1 MGRKKIL
8 EKRLAKIQ
16 AKITELRAKMQASE
30 DVVEMRGLA
39 ANIDDLTESEADIKE
54 EIEAIDEDIAA
65 AGGEQ
70 RGLTPGMIIGSG
82 VSTGQGEAS
91 GYGSMEYR
99 QAFMNYATRGV
110 AIPQD
115 VAARAASD
123 AGTTI
128 STEIGALIPTTV
140 MSEVIRQLSGAYG
153 QVYAKVRKLNVQGG
167 IKFPISKLKAKFR
180 WVAEATGS
188 EGKTKAGEADSF
200 VSFGANLGE
209 IKIATS
215 LIAAVQA
222 LDVFEQEIAVR
233 IAEAFMEAMDTAII
247 NGSGTGCPLG
257 ITQDSRVTNVV
268 EFSDSKGEIDK
279 WDVWR
284 KNLFAKI
291 PIKKRGS
298 GEFLFS
304 ASTFETHLMSMKDKN
319 DRPLAKEAAD
329 IVNGDADG
337 KFFGRNVTFVEPDI
351 IKDYDTAEAGDVI
364 GIYWVPSDYA
374 VNTNLQFGIQRYFDQ
389 DTNEWVDKALV
400 IVDGKILD
408 TTGCYL
414 LKKAA

>member
-16 AKITELRAKMQASE
+16 AKITELRAKMQACE

-39 ANIDDLTESEADIKE
+39 ASIDDLTENEADIKE
-54 EIEAIDEDIAA
+54 EIEAIEEDIAA
-65 AGGEQ
+65 ASGEQ
-70 RGLTPGMIIGSG
+70 RGLTPGMIIGNG
-82 VSTGQGEAS
+82 VSTGQTET

-110 AIPQD
+110 AIPAD
-115 VAARAASD
+115 VAMRAAGD
-123 AGTTI
+123 AGTTV

-180 WVAEATGS
+180 WVAESTGS
-188 EGKTKAGEADSF
+188 EGKTKAGEADGF

-233 IAEAFMEAMDTAII
+233 IAEAFMEAMDSAIV

-257 ITQDSRVTNVV
+257 VTKDPRVTNVV
-268 EFSDSKGEIDK
+268 EFSDSKTEVDK
-279 WDVWR
+279 WEVWR

-291 PIKKRGS
+291 PIKKRGT

-337 KFFGRNVTFVEPDI
+337 KFFGRNVTFVEPDV
-351 IKDYDTAEAGDVI
+351 IKDYDVAEVGDVI
-364 GIYWVPSDYA
+364 GIYWVPGDYA

>member
-16 AKITELRAKMQASE
+16 NKIAELRAKMQASE

-39 ANIDDLTESEADIKE
+39 ASIDDLTENEADIKE
-54 EIEAIDEDIAA
+54 EIEAIEEDIAA

-82 VSTGQGEAS
+82 VSTGQTET

-110 AIPQD
+110 AIPAD
-115 VAARAASD
+115 VVARAAGD
-123 AGTTI
+123 AGTTV

-140 MSEVIRQLSGAYG
+140 MNEVIRQLSGAYG

-188 EGKTKAGEADSF
+188 EGKTKAGEADAF

-257 ITQDSRVTNVV
+257 ITKDPRVTNVV
-268 EFSDSKGEIDK
+268 EFSDSKSEIDK
-279 WDVWR
+279 WEIWR

-291 PIKKRGS
+291 PIKKRGA
-298 GEFLFS
+298 GEFLFP

-351 IKDYDTAEAGDVI
+351 IKDYDTAETGDVI
-364 GIYWVPSDYA
+364 GIYWVPSDY
-374 VNTNLQFGIQRYFDQ
+374 VINTNLQFGVQRYFDQ
-389 DTNEWVDKALV
+389 NTNEWVDKALV

>member
-16 AKITELRAKMQASE
+16 NKIAELRAKMQACE
-30 DVVEMRGLA
+30 DIAEMRSMAGE
-39 ANIDDLTESEADIKE
+39 IDGLTESENDIKE
-54 EIEAIDEDIAA
+54 EIEAIEEDIAA

-82 VSTGQGEAS
+82 VSTGQTET

-110 AIPQD
+110 AIPAD
-115 VAARAASD
+115 VAMRAAGD
-123 AGTTI
+123 AGTTV

-188 EGKTKAGEADSF
+188 EGKTKAGEADAF

-257 ITQDSRVTNVV
+257 ITKDSRVTNIV
-268 EFSDSKGEIDK
+268 EFSDSKTEIDK
-279 WDVWR
+279 WEFWR

-298 GEFLFS
+298 GEFLFP

-329 IVNGDADG
+329 IVNSDADG
-337 KFFGRNVTFVEPDI
+337 KFFGRDVTFVEPDV
-351 IKDYDTAEAGDVI
+351 IKDYDVAEVGDVI
-364 GIYWVPSDYA
+364 GIYWVPVDYA

>member
-39 ANIDDLTESEADIKE
+39 ASIDDLTESEADIKE
-54 EIEAIDEDIAA
+54 EIEAIEEDIAA
-65 AGGEQ
+65 AAGEQ

-82 VSTGQGEAS
+82 VSTGQAET
-91 GYGSMEYR
+91 GYGSPEYR

-110 AIPQD
+110 AIPAD
-115 VAARAASD
+115 VVARAAGD
-123 AGTTI
+123 TGTTV

-140 MSEVIRQLSGAYG
+140 MNEVIRQLSGAYG

-180 WVAEATGS
+180 WVAETTGS
-188 EGKTKAGEADSF
+188 ESKTKAGEADAF

-222 LDVFEQEIAVR
+222 LDAFEQEIAVR
-233 IAEAFMEAMDTAII
+233 IAEAFMEAMDSAII

-257 ITQDSRVTNVV
+257 VTQDSRVTNVV
-268 EFSDSKGEIDK
+268 EFSAKSNEIDS
-279 WDVWR
+279 WEIWR

-291 PIKKRGS
+291 PIKKRGT
-298 GEFLFS
+298 GEFLFP
-304 ASTFETHLMSMKDKN
+304 ASTFETHLMSMRDKN

-351 IKDYDTAEAGDVI
+351 IKDYDTAEAGDIV
-364 GIYWVPSDYA
+364 GIYWVPTDYA
-374 VNTNLQFGIQRYFDQ
+374 INTNLQFGVQRYFDQ

>member
-16 AKITELRAKMQASE
+16 NKIAELRAKMQACE
-30 DVVEMRGLA
+30 DIVEMRGMA
-39 ANIDDLTESEADIKE
+39 GEIDALTESENDIKE

-82 VSTGQGEAS
+82 VSTGQTET

-110 AIPQD
+110 AIPAD
-115 VAARAASD
+115 VVARAAGD
-123 AGTTI
+123 AGTTV

-140 MSEVIRQLSGAYG
+140 MNEVIRQLSGAYG

-188 EGKTKAGEADSF
+188 EGKTKAGEADAF

-257 ITQDSRVTNVV
+257 ITKDSRVTNIV
-268 EFSDSKGEIDK
+268 EFSDSKNEIDK
-279 WDVWR
+279 WEIWR

-298 GEFLFS
+298 GEFLFP

-337 KFFGRNVTFVEPDI
+337 KFFGRDVTFVEPDI
-351 IKDYDTAEAGDVI
+351 IKDYDVAEAGDVI
-364 GIYWVPSDYA
+364 GIYWVPGDYA

>member
-16 AKITELRAKMQASE
+16 NKIAELRAKMQACE

-54 EIEAIDEDIAA
+54 EIEAIEEDIAA
-65 AGGEQ
+65 ASGEQ

-82 VSTGQGEAS
+82 VSTGQVEAT

-110 AIPQD
+110 AIPAD
-115 VAARAASD
+115 VVARAAGD
-123 AGTTI
+123 AGTTV
-128 STEIGALIPTTV
+128 STEIGALIPITV
-140 MSEVIRQLSGAYG
+140 MNEVMRQLSGAYG

-167 IKFPISKLKAKFR
+167 IKFPVSKLKAKFR

-188 EGKTKAGEADSF
+188 EGKTKAGEADAF

-215 LIAAVQA
+215 LIAYVQTLEA
-222 LDVFEQEIAVR
+222 FEQEIAER
-233 IAEAFMEAMDTAII
+233 IAEAYVEAMDNAIV
-247 NGSGTGCPLG
+247 NGTGTGSPLG
-257 ITQDSRVTNVV
+257 ITKDPRVTNVV
-268 EFSDSKGEIDK
+268 EFSDGKGEFDA
-279 WDVWR
+279 WDAWR
-284 KNLFAKI
+284 KKLFAKI
-291 PIKKRGS
+291 PIKKRGQ
-298 GEFLFS
+298 GEFLFA
-304 ASTFETHLMSMKDKN
+304 ASTFESHLLTMRDKN
-319 DRPLAKEAAD
+319 DRPLGREAAD
-329 IVNGDADG
+329 IADGAADG
-337 KFFGRNVTFVEPDI
+337 KFFGRAVTFVEPDI
-351 IKDYDTAEAGDVI
+351 VADYDTAEAGTVV
-364 GIYWVPSDYA
+364 GIYWVPTDYA
-374 VNTNLQFGIQRYFDQ
+374 INSNLQFGVQRFFDQ
-389 DTNEWVDKALV
+389 NTNEWVDKALV
-400 IVDGKILD
+400 ICDGKILD

>member
-1 MGRKKIL
+1 
-8 EKRLAKIQ
+8 
-16 AKITELRAKMQASE
+16 
-30 DVVEMRGLA
+30 
-39 ANIDDLTESEADIKE
+39 
-54 EIEAIDEDIAA
+54 
-65 AGGEQ
+65 
-70 RGLTPGMIIGSG
+70 
-82 VSTGQGEAS
+82 
-91 GYGSMEYR
+91 
-99 QAFMNYATRGV
+99 MNYATRGV
-110 AIPQD
+110 AIPAD
-115 VAARAASD
+115 VVARAAGD

-188 EGKTKAGEADSF
+188 EGKTKAGEADAF

-233 IAEAFMEAMDTAII
+233 IAEAFMEAMDSAII

-257 ITQDSRVTNVV
+257 ITKDTRVTNVV
-268 EFSDSKGEIDK
+268 EFSDSKTEIDK
-279 WDVWR
+279 WEIWR

-291 PIKKRGS
+291 PIKKRGT

-304 ASTFETHLMSMKDKN
+304 AATFETHLMSMKDKN

-364 GIYWVPSDYA
+364 GIYWVPGDYA

>member
-16 AKITELRAKMQASE
+16 NKIAELRAKMQACE
-30 DVVEMRGLA
+30 DIVEMRSMAGE
-39 ANIDDLTESEADIKE
+39 IDGLTESEADIRE

-82 VSTGQGEAS
+82 VSTGQTET

-110 AIPQD
+110 AIPAD
-115 VAARAASD
+115 VAMRAAGD
-123 AGTTI
+123 AGTTV

-140 MSEVIRQLSGAYG
+140 MNEVIRQLSGAYG

-180 WVAEATGS
+180 WVAESTGS
-188 EGKTKAGEADSF
+188 ESKTKAGEADAF

-257 ITQDSRVTNVV
+257 ITKDSRVTNVV
-268 EFSDSKGEIDK
+268 EFSDSKSEIDS
-279 WDVWR
+279 WAIWR
-284 KNLFAKI
+284 KNMFAKI
-291 PIKKRGS
+291 PIKKRGA
-298 GEFLFS
+298 GEFLFP

-337 KFFGRNVTFVEPDI
+337 KFFGRDVTFVEPDI
-351 IKDYDTAEAGDVI
+351 IKDYDVAEVGDVI
-364 GIYWVPSDYA
+364 GIYWVPGDYA

-389 DTNEWVDKALV
+389 NNNEWIDKALV

>member
-1 MGRKKIL
+1 
-8 EKRLAKIQ
+8 
-16 AKITELRAKMQASE
+16 
-30 DVVEMRGLA
+30 
-39 ANIDDLTESEADIKE
+39 
-54 EIEAIDEDIAA
+54 
-65 AGGEQ
+65 
-70 RGLTPGMIIGSG
+70 
-82 VSTGQGEAS
+82 
-91 GYGSMEYR
+91 
-99 QAFMNYATRGV
+99 
-110 AIPQD
+110 
-115 VAARAASD
+115 
-123 AGTTI
+123 
-128 STEIGALIPTTV
+128 

-188 EGKTKAGEADSF
+188 GEKTKAGEADAF

-233 IAEAFMEAMDTAII
+233 IAEAFMEAMDSAII

-257 ITQDSRVTNVV
+257 ITKDTRVTNVV
-268 EFSDSKGEIDK
+268 DFSDSKTEIDK
-279 WDVWR
+279 WEIWR

-291 PIKKRGS
+291 PIKKRGA

-337 KFFGRNVTFVEPDI
+337 KFFGRDVTFVEPDI
-351 IKDYDTAEAGDVI
+351 IKDYDVAEAGDVI
-364 GIYWVPSDYA
+364 GIYWVPGDYA

>member
-16 AKITELRAKMQASE
+16 AKIAELRAKMQACE
-30 DVVEMRGLA
+30 DIVEMRSMAGE
-39 ANIDDLTESEADIKE
+39 IDGLTESEADIKE
-54 EIEAIDEDIAA
+54 EIEAIEEDIAA
-65 AGGEQ
+65 ASGEQ
-70 RGLTPGMIIGSG
+70 RGLTPSMIIGNG
-82 VSTGQGEAS
+82 VSTGQAET
-91 GYGSMEYR
+91 GYGSLEYR

-110 AIPQD
+110 AIPAD
-115 VAARAASD
+115 IVARAAGD
-123 AGTTI
+123 AGTTV

-188 EGKTKAGEADSF
+188 GEKTKAGEADAF

-233 IAEAFMEAMDTAII
+233 IAEAFMEAMDSAII

-257 ITQDSRVTNVV
+257 ITKDTRVTNVV
-268 EFSDSKGEIDK
+268 EFSDGKGEIDK
-279 WDVWR
+279 WEIWR

-291 PIKKRGS
+291 PIKKRGT
-298 GEFLFS
+298 GEFLFP

-329 IVNGDADG
+329 IVNGNADG
-337 KFFGRNVTFVEPDI
+337 KFFGRDVTFVEPDI
-351 IKDYDTAEAGDVI
+351 IKDYDTAEVGDVI

-374 VNTNLQFGIQRYFDQ
+374 INTNLQFGVQRYFDQ
-389 DTNEWVDKALV
+389 NTNEWVDKALV

-408 TTGCYL
+408 TDGCYL

>member
-65 AGGEQ
+65 ASGEQ

-82 VSTGQGEAS
+82 VSTGQTET

-110 AIPQD
+110 AIPAD
-115 VAARAASD
+115 VAMRAAGD

-140 MSEVIRQLSGAYG
+140 MNEVIRQLSGAYG

-188 EGKTKAGEADSF
+188 EGKTKAGEADGF

-257 ITQDSRVTNVV
+257 ITKDTRVTNII
-268 EFSDSKGEIDK
+268 EFSDGKAEIDK

-291 PIKKRGS
+291 PIKKRGA
-298 GEFLFS
+298 GEFLFP

-374 VNTNLQFGIQRYFDQ
+374 INTNLQFGVQRYFDQ
-389 DTNEWVDKALV
+389 DANEWIDKALV

>member
-16 AKITELRAKMQASE
+16 AKIVELRAKMQASE

-39 ANIDDLTESEADIKE
+39 ANIDDLTESEADIRE
-54 EIEAIDEDIAA
+54 EIEAIDEDMAA
-65 AGGEQ
+65 ATGEQ

-82 VSTGQGEAS
+82 VSTGQGDAT
-91 GYGSMEYR
+91 GYCSMEYR

-115 VAARAASD
+115 VAMRAAGD

-140 MSEVIRQLSGAYG
+140 MNEVIRQLSGAYG

-180 WVAEATGS
+180 WVAETTGS
-188 EGKTKAGEADSF
+188 GEKTKAGEADAF

-268 EFSDSKGEIDK
+268 EFSDGKGEIDS
-279 WDVWR
+279 WAIWR

-291 PIKKRGS
+291 PIKKRGT
-298 GEFLFS
+298 GEFLFP

-329 IVNGDADG
+329 IVNSDADG
-337 KFFGRNVTFVEPDI
+337 KFFGRDVTFVEPDI

-364 GIYWVPSDYA
+364 GIYWVPNDYA
-374 VNTNLQFGIQRYFDQ
+374 INTNLQFGVQRYFDQ

>member
-65 AGGEQ
+65 ASGEQ

-82 VSTGQGEAS
+82 VSTGQTET

-110 AIPQD
+110 AIPAD
-115 VAARAASD
+115 VAMRAAGD

-140 MSEVIRQLSGAYG
+140 MNEVIRQLSGAYG

-188 EGKTKAGEADSF
+188 EGKTKAGEADGF

-257 ITQDSRVTNVV
+257 ITKDTRVTNII
-268 EFSDSKGEIDK
+268 EFSDGKAEIDK

-291 PIKKRGS
+291 PIKKRGA
-298 GEFLFS
+298 GEFLFP

-374 VNTNLQFGIQRYFDQ
+374 INTNLQFGVQRYFDQ
-389 DTNEWVDKALV
+389 DANEWIDKALV

-408 TTGCYL
+408 RPGCYL

>member
-65 AGGEQ
+65 ASGEQ

-82 VSTGQGEAS
+82 VSTGQTET

-110 AIPQD
+110 AIPAD
-115 VAARAASD
+115 VAMRAAGD

-140 MSEVIRQLSGAYG
+140 MNEVIRQLSGAYG

-188 EGKTKAGEADSF
+188 EGKTKAGEADGF

-257 ITQDSRVTNVV
+257 VTKDPRVTNVV
-268 EFSDSKGEIDK
+268 EFSDSKTEVDK
-279 WDVWR
+279 WEVWR

-291 PIKKRGS
+291 PIKKRGT
-298 GEFLFS
+298 GEFLFP

-351 IKDYDTAEAGDVI
+351 IKDYDTAEVGDVI
-364 GIYWVPSDYA
+364 GIYWVPNDYA
-374 VNTNLQFGIQRYFDQ
+374 INTNLQFGVQRYFDQ
-389 DTNEWVDKALV
+389 STNEWVDKALV

>member
-16 AKITELRAKMQASE
+16 AKIVELRAKMQASE

-39 ANIDDLTESEADIKE
+39 ASIDDLTESEADIKE
-54 EIEAIDEDIAA
+54 EIEAIEEDIAA
-65 AGGEQ
+65 ASGEQ
-70 RGLTPGMIIGSG
+70 RGLTPGMIIGNG
-82 VSTGQGEAS
+82 VSTGQVET

-115 VAARAASD
+115 VVARAAGD
-123 AGTTI
+123 AGTTV
-128 STEIGALIPTTV
+128 SAEIGALIPTTV
-140 MSEVIRQLSGAYG
+140 MNEVIRQLSGAYG

-180 WVAEATGS
+180 WVAETTGS
-188 EGKTKAGEADSF
+188 EGKTKAGEADGF

-233 IAEAFMEAMDTAII
+233 IAEAFMEAMDSAII

-257 ITQDSRVTNVV
+257 ITKDTRVTNVV
-268 EFSDSKGEIDK
+268 DFSDGKGEIDK

-291 PIKKRGS
+291 PIKKRGT
-298 GEFLFS
+298 GEFLFP

-319 DRPLAKEAAD
+319 DRPLAKEASD

-337 KFFGRNVTFVEPDI
+337 KFFGRDVTFVEPDI
-351 IKDYDTAEAGDVI
+351 IKDYDTAEAGDVV
-364 GIYWVPSDYA
+364 GIYWVPGDYA

-389 DTNEWVDKALV
+389 NTNEWVDKALV

>member
-16 AKITELRAKMQASE
+16 AKIAELRSRMQACE
-30 DVVEMRGLA
+30 DIVEMRSMAGE
-39 ANIDDLTESEADIKE
+39 IDGLTESEADIRE

-65 AGGEQ
+65 ASGEQ
-70 RGLTPGMIIGSG
+70 RGLTPGMIIGNG
-82 VSTGQGEAS
+82 VSTGQTET

-110 AIPQD
+110 AIPAD
-115 VAARAASD
+115 VAMRAAGD
-123 AGTTI
+123 AGTTV

-140 MSEVIRQLSGAYG
+140 MNEVIRQLSGAYG

-180 WVAEATGS
+180 WVAESTGS
-188 EGKTKAGEADSF
+188 EGKTKAGEADAF

-222 LDVFEQEIAVR
+222 LDIFEQEIAVR

-257 ITQDSRVTNVV
+257 VTKDPRVTNIV
-268 EFSDSKGEIDK
+268 EFSDGKSEIDS
-279 WDVWR
+279 WAIWR

-291 PIKKRGS
+291 PIKKRGT
-298 GEFLFS
+298 GEFLFP

-329 IVNGDADG
+329 IVNSDADG
-337 KFFGRNVTFVEPDI
+337 KFFGRDVTFVEPDI

-374 VNTNLQFGIQRYFDQ
+374 INTNLQFGVQRYFDQ

>member
-16 AKITELRAKMQASE
+16 NKIAELRAKMQACE

-54 EIEAIDEDIAA
+54 EIEAIEEDIAA
-65 AGGEQ
+65 ASGEQ

-82 VSTGQGEAS
+82 VSTGQTET

-115 VAARAASD
+115 VVARAAGD
-123 AGTTI
+123 AGTTV

-140 MSEVIRQLSGAYG
+140 MNEVIRQLSGTYG
-153 QVYAKVRKLNVQGG
+153 QVYTKVRKLNVQGG

-180 WVAEATGS
+180 WVAETTGS
-188 EGKTKAGEADSF
+188 ESKTKAGEADAF

-257 ITQDSRVTNVV
+257 ITKDPRVTNVV
-268 EFSDSKGEIDK
+268 EFSDSKVEIDK
-279 WDVWR
+279 WETWR

-298 GEFLFS
+298 GEFLFP

-389 DTNEWVDKALV
+389 DHNEWVDKALV

>member
-39 ANIDDLTESEADIKE
+39 ASIDDLTENEADIKE

-82 VSTGQGEAS
+82 VSTGQTET

-110 AIPQD
+110 AIPAD
-115 VAARAASD
+115 VAMRAAGD
-123 AGTTI
+123 AGTTV

-188 EGKTKAGEADSF
+188 EGKTKAGEADAF

-222 LDVFEQEIAVR
+222 LDAFEQEIAVR
-233 IAEAFMEAMDTAII
+233 IAEAFMEAMDSAII

-257 ITQDSRVTNVV
+257 ITKDTRVTNVV
-268 EFSDSKGEIDK
+268 DFSDGKGEIDK

-291 PIKKRGS
+291 PIKKRGT

-351 IKDYDTAEAGDVI
+351 IKDYDTAEVGDVI

-374 VNTNLQFGIQRYFDQ
+374 INTNLQFGVQRYFDQ

-408 TTGCYL
+408 TDGCYL